1 MKNALTHTPTR
12 ATHKAVALA
21 AAAATLALTAGTGQ
35 ASAAE
40 DLVPYPGPDGV
51 IWIPEITGSSGF
63 VSGGLNSGLDT
74 FTTFACEGGGSIE
87 VSFRLDNHPDRDPA
101 PFTLACPTGTPAT
114 ITVPLGPG
122 LYGGFVA
129 AVTTSSPSIRW
140 GAVVVQPE

>member
-1 MKNALTHTPTR
+1 MKDTPTR
-12 ATHKAVALA
+12 KAVALA
-21 AAAATLALTAGTGQ
+21 AAAAALALTAGTGQ
-35 ASAAE
+35 ASATEA
-40 DLVPYPGPDGV
+40 LLPHPGPDGL

-74 FTTFACEGGGSIE
+74 FTTFACEGGGTIE
-87 VSFRLDNHPDRDPA
+87 VSFRLGNHPDRDPS

-122 LYGGFVA
+122 LSGGFGA
-129 AVTTSSPSIRW
+129 TVTASSPSIRW